1 MCLAV
6 PMKIV
11 EMMDD
16 GKGVAELDGSRHVV
30 DLSLIADARLGSYV
44 IVHAGYAIETLDQ
57 AEADATL
64 ALFAEIVRDA
74 RADAQSHSSPPAG
87 ASA

>member
-11 EMMDD
+11 EIRDD
-16 GKGVAELDGSRHVV
+16 GKGVAELEGSRQVV
-30 DLSLIADARLGSYV
+30 DLSLVSDVRVGVYV
-44 IVHAGYAIETLDQ
+44 IVHAGFAIETLDQ

-64 ALFAEIVRDA
+64 ALFDRITRETGATVAAE
-74 RADAQSHSSPPAG
+74 ADSP
-87 ASA
+87 

>member
-11 EMMDD
+11 EIRAD
-16 GKGVAELDGSRHVV
+16 GKGVAELEGSRHVV
-30 DLSLIADARLGSYV
+30 DLSLVTGARLGVYV
-44 IVHAGYAIETLDQ
+44 IVHAGFAIETLDQ
-57 AEADATL
+57 EEADATL

-74 RADAQSHSSPPAG
+74 QPESPNPEP
-87 ASA
+87 

>member
-11 EMMDD
+11 EIRGD
-16 GKGVAELDGSRHVV
+16 GKGVAELEGSRHVV
-30 DLSLIADARLGSYV
+30 DLSLVTGARLGVYV
-44 IVHAGYAIETLDQ
+44 IVHAGFAIETLDQ

-64 ALFAEIVRDA
+64 ALFAEIVSEA
-74 RADAQSHSSPPAG
+74 HSDTLNPEP
-87 ASA
+87 

>member
-11 EMMDD
+11 EIRAD
-16 GKGVAELDGSRHVV
+16 GKGVADLGGSRQVV
-30 DLSLIADARLGSYV
+30 DLSLVTDARPGVYV
-44 IVHAGYAIETLDQ
+44 IVHAGFAIETLDQ

-64 ALFAEIVRDA
+64 ALFEEI
-74 RADAQSHSSPPAG
+74 AQG
-87 ASA
+87 ASEGAVAE